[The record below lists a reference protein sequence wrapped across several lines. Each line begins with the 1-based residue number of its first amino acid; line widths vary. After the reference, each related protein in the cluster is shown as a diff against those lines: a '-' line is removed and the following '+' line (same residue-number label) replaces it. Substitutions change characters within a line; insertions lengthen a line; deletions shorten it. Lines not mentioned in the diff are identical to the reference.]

1 MVQPFIK
8 SPLGGILGARTMAF
22 YRLDSTGTQPIEP
35 LGDLIPSL
43 TSDRI
48 ALDVVD
54 SEDVDRSY
62 SVTLNALQDFTSAA
76 SNVHKNPERITVS
89 GTLVSSIDLGP
100 VGSAGFAG
108 LRADLIRVANLEEL
122 ADARQPIMVVS
133 PRVSMA
139 RAFVESI
146 SRSWN
151 PDQGENTLITVSLV
165 EARIVSPLTA
175 NDVIPDTAASAT
187 GNNATTQ
194 AGSQSAPVVGTQV
207 LGPPPAPGVPSQL
220 GGGFA

>member
-35 LGDLIPSL
+35 LGDLIPAL
-43 TSDRI
+43 TSDRVT
-48 ALDVVD
+48 LDMVD
-54 SEDVDRSY
+54 SEDVERSY
-62 SVTLNALQDFTSAA
+62 NVTMNALQDFTSAT

-89 GTLVSSIDLGP
+89 GTLVSSIDLALA
-100 VGSAGFAG
+100 GSVGFAG

-139 RAFVESI
+139 RAFIESI

-151 PDQGENTLITVSLV
+151 PDQGENTLITVALV

-175 NDVIPDTAASAT
+175 NEVIADVAASAT

-194 AGSQSAPVVGTQV
+194 AGSQAAPTVQTQI
-207 LGPPPAPGVPSQL
+207 LIPGAAPGIPPTP
-220 GGGFA
+220 GFA

>member
-62 SVTLNALQDFTSAA
+62 SVTLNALQDFTSAT

-108 LRADLIRVANLEEL
+108 LRADLIRVAN
-122 ADARQPIMVVS
+122 
-133 PRVSMA
+133 
-139 RAFVESI
+139 
-146 SRSWN
+146 RSWLCR
-151 PDQGENTLITVSLV
+151 PACLWLARSLN
-165 EARIVSPLTA
+165 RSL
-175 NDVIPDTAASAT
+175 
-187 GNNATTQ
+187 G
-194 AGSQSAPVVGTQV
+194 VGTQIKARI
-207 LGPPPAPGVPSQL
+207 L
-220 GGGFA
+220 